1 MYSSQEENKRG
12 ENGQNPLIFS
22 YFTEGLSKFV
32 TLPLPKE
39 FSMRDSSFPVKGDG
53 VIVTGAARGIGAA
66 TVANL
71 VTQGIHVI
79 AADSNGEVLRQALAK
94 IDLHEALTSAV
105 IGDVTSEEDCQKI
118 AQVAQAR
125 GVRIKGLVNNA
136 AVGAFNMSVEKTSYD
151 QWQRII
157 SINLTSIYLMS
168 KYALPLIRQAG
179 GGAVINISSI
189 HAFATSTG
197 VAPYAA
203 AKGGVLAL
211 TRTMALDL
219 APDNIRVISIHPGAT
234 NTPML
239 HEHAA
244 REGKS
249 LDELGFPTSENAIGR
264 IAEPEEVADVIAFA
278 LSRAASFITGSS
290 ITPDGGILAKF

>member
-1 MYSSQEENKRG
+1 
-12 ENGQNPLIFS
+12 
-22 YFTEGLSKFV
+22 
-32 TLPLPKE
+32 
-39 FSMRDSSFPVKGDG
+39 MRTQSFPNPGDG

-71 VTQGIHVI
+71 VRAGIHVI
-79 AADSNGEVLRQALAK
+79 AADSNSEMLGETLKQ
-94 IDLHEALTSAV
+94 IDPSGALTVAV
-105 IGDVTSEEDCQKI
+105 HADVTSESECKKI
-118 AQVAQAR
+118 ADVAASK

-168 KYALPLIRQAG
+168 KYALPLLRQAG

-239 HEHAA
+239 QEHAQ

-249 LDELGFPTSENAIGR
+249 LAELGFPTSDNAIGR
-264 IAEPEEVADVIAFA
+264 IAEPEEVADVISFA
-278 LSRAASFITGSS
+278 LSKGASFITGSS

>member
-1 MYSSQEENKRG
+1 MRN
-12 ENGQNPLIFS
+12 NS
-22 YFTEGLSKFV
+22 Y
-32 TLPLPKE
+32 
-39 FSMRDSSFPVKGDG
+39 PVKGDG

-71 VTQGIHVI
+71 VSQGIFVV
-79 AADSNGEVLRQALAK
+79 AADTKIELLEESLRATDPTGK
-94 IDLHEALTSAV
+94 MSVAV
-105 IGDVTSEEDCQKI
+105 GADVTREEDCQKI
-118 AQVAQAR
+118 SEIAAAK
-125 GVRIKGLVNNA
+125 GIRIKGLVNNA
-136 AVGAFNMSVEKTSYD
+136 AVGAFNMSVEKTTFEE
-151 QWQRII
+151 WQRII

-168 KYALPLIRQAG
+168 KYALPLIRKAG
-179 GGAVINISSI
+179 GGAVVNISSI
-189 HAFATSTG
+189 HAFATSTA

-234 NTPML
+234 NTSML
-239 HEHAA
+239 QEHAD

-249 LDELGFPTSENAIGR
+249 VAELGFPTSENAIGR
-264 IAEPEEVADVIAFA
+264 IAEPEEVADVITFA
-278 LSRAASFITGSS
+278 LSRGASFITGSS

>member
-1 MYSSQEENKRG
+1 MRHNS
-12 ENGQNPLIFS
+12 F
-22 YFTEGLSKFV
+22 
-32 TLPLPKE
+32 PLP
-39 FSMRDSSFPVKGDG
+39 GDG

-66 TVANL
+66 TVVNL
-71 VTQGIHVI
+71 VSQKIHVI
-79 AADSNGEVLRQALAK
+79 AADTNTELLNEELAK
-94 IDLHEALTSAV
+94 IDSTGKFTVAVSA
-105 IGDVTSEEDCQKI
+105 DVTKEEECQKI
-118 AQVAQAR
+118 ADSAAGR

-136 AVGAFNMSVEKTSYD
+136 AVGAFNMSVEKTSHD
-151 QWQRII
+151 EWQRIL

-168 KYALPLIRQAG
+168 KYAIPLIRQAG
-179 GGAVINISSI
+179 GGAIINISSI

-239 HEHAA
+239 QQHAQ

-249 LDELGFPTSENAIGR
+249 LAELGFPASANAIGR

-278 LSRAASFITGSS
+278 LSKGASFVTGSS

>member
-1 MYSSQEENKRG
+1 
-12 ENGQNPLIFS
+12 
-22 YFTEGLSKFV
+22 
-32 TLPLPKE
+32 
-39 FSMRDSSFPVKGDG
+39 MRNNSFPLKGDG
-53 VIVTGAARGIGAA
+53 VIVTGAGRGIGAA
-66 TVANL
+66 TVAKL
-71 VTQGIHVI
+71 VAEEIYVI
-79 AADSNGEVLRQALAK
+79 AADINGDSLTQTLK
-94 IDLHEALTSAV
+94 SIDPSGKFTVAVSA
-105 IGDVTSEEDCQKI
+105 DVTKEEECKKI
-118 AQVAQAR
+118 AEVAAAQ
-125 GVRIKGLVNNA
+125 GIRIKGLVNNA
-136 AVGAFNMSVEKTSYD
+136 AVGAFNMSVEKTTFEE
-151 QWQRII
+151 WQRIL

-168 KYALPLIRQAG
+168 KYALPLIRKAG
-179 GGAVINISSI
+179 GGAVVNISSI

-239 HEHAA
+239 QQHAQ

-249 LDELGFPTSENAIGR
+249 LAELGFPTSDNAIGR
-264 IAEPEEVADVIAFA
+264 IAEPDEVADVIIFA
-278 LSRAASFITGSS
+278 LSRGASFITGSS